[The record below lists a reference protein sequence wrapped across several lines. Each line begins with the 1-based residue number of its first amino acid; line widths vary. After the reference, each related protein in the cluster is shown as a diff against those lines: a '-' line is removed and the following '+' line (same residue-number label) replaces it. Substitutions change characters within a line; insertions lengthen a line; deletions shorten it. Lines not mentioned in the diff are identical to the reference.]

1 MKPADILKTAA
12 SLVGGDR
19 AKQHGDYV
27 VLHERVADLWGSY
40 RGADVTPEQ
49 VAFCMVLLKIAR
61 SEVGGP
67 NPDDGVDATA
77 YTAIWASISE
87 ENNA

>member
-40 RGADVTPEQ
+40 LGADVTPEQ

-61 SEVGGP
+61 SEVGRP